1 MSPALSIDHLTKHYG
16 RRLGVRDVSFEVA
29 EGEVVGF
36 LGPNG
41 AGKTTVIRML
51 LGLISIDSG
60 TAAILGQPVDRRDH
74 RIRRDV
80 GYLPGTLGLYKGMR
94 VGEYFDY
101 LARLRRR
108 KCRAR
113 IDELCERLKLDAR
126 APIDS
131 LSKGTRQ
138 KVGVVQALMHG
149 PRVLV
154 LDEPTSGL
162 DPIVQR
168 EFENLLAEEVARGCG
183 VLLSSHVMSEVERVA
198 SRVAIIDGGHLLVVD
213 TVEKLKT
220 SMARRLRFA
229 FDAPVDASA
238 FDGVRGVR
246 EVSVEDSFVD
256 CVVIGAE
263 TSVLERAVALG
274 VRSVESHE
282 PSLGDVFFEV
292 TRGRDA

>member
-1 MSPALSIDHLTKHYG
+1 VSPAVSIVDLTKFYG
-16 RRLGVRDVSFEVA
+16 RRLGVRDVTFEVA
-29 EGEVVGF
+29 EGEVLGF

-60 TAAILGQPVDRRDH
+60 TAAILGQPVDPRGH

-108 KCRAR
+108 HCRAR
-113 IDELCERLKLDAR
+113 IDELCERLVLDAR
-126 APIDS
+126 ARIDS

-138 KVGVVQALMHG
+138 KVGVVQALMHE
-149 PRVLV
+149 PKVLV

-198 SRVAIIDGGHLLVVD
+198 SRVAIIDNGHLLVVD
-213 TVEKLKT
+213 SVENLK
-220 SMARRLRFA
+220 SSVARRLRFT
-229 FDAPVDASA
+229 FDSSVDVSA
-238 FDGVRGVR
+238 FDRVDGVR
-246 EVSVEDSFVD
+246 EVKVEDSLVE
-256 CVVIGAE
+256 CVVVGPE
-263 TSVLERAVALG
+263 TAVLGRAVALG
-274 VRSVESHE
+274 VRTVESRE

-292 TRGRDA
+292 TRGGTS